1 MKISRFL
8 AASLIATMVWITA
21 CTKAP
26 EPAPASKSN
35 APTNPNI
42 VHLDSALDQLLA
54 PDATIDKVVTGL
66 KFLEGPLWRPSGNLW
81 FSDLVG
87 NILYQT
93 TPDGKLT
100 PLLNPGGDDSKNP
113 PTGGYIGPNGMA
125 VAPDG
130 NVALC
135 QHGNRRIV
143 ELSPDMKVKL
153 LVERSSDG
161 KRLNSPNDVVYTP
174 DGALYFTDPPFRLAQ
189 ANDDPAK
196 EQPYNA
202 VYRFK

>member
-8 AASLIATMVWITA
+8 AASLIAMTVWITA

-54 PDATIDKVVTGL
+54 PDAPIDKVVTGL

-93 TPDGKLT
+93 SPDGMVKQ
-100 PLLNPGGDDSKNP
+100 LLNPAGDDRKDP
-113 PTGGYIGPNGMA
+113 PRGGYIGPNGMA
-125 VAPDG
+125 VAPNL
-130 NVALC
+130 NVVLC
-135 QHGNRRIV
+135 QHGN
-143 ELSPDMKVKL
+143 
-153 LVERSSDG
+153 
-161 KRLNSPNDVVYTP
+161 
-174 DGALYFTDPPFRLAQ
+174 
-189 ANDDPAK
+189 
-196 EQPYNA
+196 
-202 VYRFK
+202 